1 MCTSCISVDVSIK
14 YYLKQW
20 IDIHNDD
27 VLELDNF
34 DAEVF
39 EGITSP
45 ILFMKYDNTWYAVDM
60 LDDESIPDT
69 DIEHLLDTLKNID
82 YDERLYRYEQQ
93 KREKESYALERNK
106 KSSESKQIALQWYLQ
121 YRDKLFHTP
130 WLVSMKDKRSRELYL
145 INVITSTGLDIDVY
159 DSYGPY
165 NYIYFLM
172 DADLNMHH
180 SYCKQH
186 NRRVTDVVLPS
197 VFTDWTPC
205 IEDLN
210 NL

>member
-121 YRDKLFHTP
+121 YRDKLFQTP

-165 NYIYFLM
+165 NYIYFF
-172 DADLNMHH
+172 DG
-180 SYCKQH
+180 
-186 NRRVTDVVLPS
+186 RRFKYAPFL
-197 VFTDWTPC
+197 
-205 IEDLN
+205 L
-210 NL
+210 